1 MKYVKVIIFL
11 LAWYFASIGLFF
23 FAFKVLGN
31 IAYDGEWKL
40 VALFLATAGA
50 IGYLSFTKN
59 FLSNCISRFGTFAA
73 LFLLL
78 CGGLVSCAILWVGL
92 YGM

>member
-1 MKYVKVIIFL
+1 MKYLKIILFL
-11 LAWYFASIGLFF
+11 LAWYFASIALFF
-23 FAFKVLGN
+23 FTFKILET
-31 IAYDGEWKL
+31 IAYDGQWKL
-40 VALFLATAGA
+40 AALFLATASA
-50 IGYLSFTKN
+50 MGYLSFTKN